1 MPLPKPQSG
10 QKQKEWISSCMSNET
25 MKKEYPD
32 NKQRLAICYSQW
44 RSKNKSDELIEIIK
58 GIQDDIIE
66 IKTII
71 ENKVVT
77 PPLKNIRDVDM
88 PKDKKKPW
96 YK

>member
-1 MPLPKPQSG
+1 MPLPSPRKD
-10 QKQKEWISSCMSNET
+10 QKQSEFISSCMSNEV

-32 NKQRLAICYSQW
+32 QKQRAAVCYSQW
-44 RSKNKSDELIEIIK
+44 RRKNKSDDLLDIIK